1 MLSWFFAWI
10 DRFTQ
15 RAVRQAA
22 HRHGRRSFI
31 TRLGAVMVGGTVLP
45 MLPFDR
51 SGQMGQMGQMGAA
64 QAAGGGGQKGKAKD
78 DPANDPLKCEY
89 WRYCAFDGFLC
100 TCCGGSLTTCPP
112 GTEASKVSWVGTC
125 LNPKDGRQYLVS
137 YNDCC
142 GKASCGECLCNNN
155 ERERP
160 GYRLGVHNDINWCM
174 ANTSPMFHC
183 TTSVIVGVA

>member
-1 MLSWFFAWI
+1 MKWFFDLI
-10 DRFTQ
+10 DRLTQ
-15 RAVRQAA
+15 RTVRHVA
-22 HRHGRRSFI
+22 HNHGRRSLI
-31 TRLGAVMVGGTVLP
+31 TRLGVALVGGAALP

-51 SGQMGQMGQMGAA
+51 SGTLLGVGTAH
-64 QAAGGGGQKGKAKD
+64 AAGAKAQPKTNPAE
-78 DPANDPLKCEY
+78 DPTKCEY
-89 WRYCAFDGFLC
+89 WRYCAFDGYLC
-100 TCCGGSLTTCPP
+100 TCCGGNITTCPP

-125 LNPKDGRQYLVS
+125 MNPKDNRQYLVS

-174 ANTSPMFHC
+174 ANNNSMFHC

>member
-1 MLSWFFAWI
+1 MQWFFDLI
-10 DRFTQ
+10 DRLTQ
-15 RAVRQAA
+15 RAVRQVA
-22 HRHGRRSFI
+22 HSHGRRSLI
-31 TRLGAVMVGGTVLP
+31 TRLGVALVGGAALP

-51 SGQMGQMGQMGAA
+51 SGQFGSA
-64 QAAGGGGQKGKAKD
+64 QAAGGGAGGKAKKANPAE
-78 DPANDPLKCEY
+78 DPTKCEY

-100 TCCGGSLTTCPP
+100 TCCGGSLTQCPP

-125 LNPKDGRQYLVS
+125 QNPTDGRQYLVS

-160 GYRLGVHNDINWCM
+160 GYRLGVFNDINWCM
-174 ANTSPMFHC
+174 ANTNPMFHC

>member
-1 MLSWFFAWI
+1 MRWFLDLI
-10 DRFTQ
+10 DRHTE
-15 RAVRQAA
+15 RAVRRTA
-22 HRHGRRSFI
+22 HQHGRRSLI
-31 TRLGAVMVGGTVLP
+31 AKLGVALVGSAVLP

-51 SGQMGQMGQMGAA
+51 SGQFMGA
-64 QAAGGGGQKGKAKD
+64 QAAQPKKGAKALDPKD
-78 DPANDPLKCEY
+78 DPTKCEY
-89 WRYCAFDGFLC
+89 WRYCAFDGYLC
-100 TCCGGSLTTCPP
+100 TCCGGSLTQCPP

-142 GKASCGECLCNNN
+142 GKGACGECLCNNN

-174 ANTSPMFHC
+174 ANSNSMFHC
-183 TTSVIVGVA
+183 TTSVIMGVA